1 MEPSVEFSDIS
12 GSDFEAIALDVF
24 RYQAEHNNVYREF
37 VRLLG
42 REISSVKSLT
52 EIPFLPV
59 VLFRSQKIVTGQ
71 WDAEAVFTSSG
82 TTGSMTSRHYVK
94 SLDLYQRSFMAGFDR
109 FYGDIRD
116 CIILALL
123 PSYLERDGSSLV
135 YMADRMIAASGSE
148 LSGFYL
154 NNYDDLIEALA
165 KGRRSGKRV
174 ILLGVTYALLHLAE
188 RYAPDLSGIIVME
201 TGGMKGMRREMV
213 REELH
218 AILNSAFGTTKIDS
232 EYGMTELLSQ
242 AYSTGNGR
250 FRTPPWMKVLIGDIN
265 DPLSV
270 SDTPGSPGTINVI
283 DLANIWSCSF
293 LATSDLGRLHGDGTF
308 EITGRYD
315 NSDLRGC
322 NLLVAGGE

>member
-1 MEPSVEFSDIS
+1 MDPSVDFTHIS
-12 GSDFEAIALDVF
+12 ASDFETRALAVF
-24 RYQAEHNNVYREF
+24 RHQAESNRVYGEF

-42 REISSVKSLT
+42 RDIASVKSLT
-52 EIPFLPV
+52 DIPFLPV
-59 VLFRSQKIVTGQ
+59 VLFRKEKVVTGE
-71 WDAEAVFTSSG
+71 WEAEAIFSSSG
-82 TTGSMTSRHYVK
+82 TTGNLTSRHYVR
-94 SLDLYQRSFMAGFDR
+94 SLDLYRMSFMAGFEH
-109 FYGDIRD
+109 FYGDIKE

-135 YMADRMIAASGSE
+135 YMADRLIAASGNE

-154 NNYDDLIEALA
+154 HNYAELVEALA
-165 KGRRSGKRV
+165 KAKLSGKRV

-188 RYAPDLSGIIVME
+188 RYAPDLSGMTVME

-218 AILNSAFGTTKIDS
+218 EILNSAFGTTRIDS

-242 AYSTGNGR
+242 AYSKGHGR
-250 FRTPPWMKVLIGDIN
+250 FQTPPWMRVFAGDIN

-270 SDTPGSPGTINVI
+270 SDSPGSTGTINII

-293 LATSDLGRLHGDGTF
+293 LATSDLGRLYGDGAF

-315 NSDLRGC
+315 NSDIRGC
-322 NLLVAGGE
+322 NLLVAGS